1 VGIGRGRGHRY
12 TSYARSKLANS
23 LFALELQRRLRDG
36 GGGTDVFTVSPGR
49 VATNIFESIQ
59 PAPLRWA
66 IKAVSALMH
75 QTPAQVSALMH
86 QTPAQVSAL
95 MHQTPAQVSALMHQT
110 PALGFQQCRFP
121 AAPVESGRA
130 SHPTGSP
137 TLQDTSR
144 TNLAS
149 ALALLSPT

>member
-1 VGIGRGRGHRY
+1 MGIGRGRGHRY
-12 TSYARSKLANS
+12 TSYARSKLANY

-86 QTPAQVSAL
+86 QTPA
-95 MHQTPAQVSALMHQT
+95 
-110 PALGFQQCRFP
+110 LGFQQCRFP
-121 AAPVESGRA
+121 EAPVESGRA
-130 SHPTGSP
+130 SPPHRLAHPAGHFKNQSCFCLGSAFA
-137 TLQDTSR
+137 
-144 TNLAS
+144 NLTRAYGRGRGRC
-149 ALALLSPT
+149 

>member
-1 VGIGRGRGHRY
+1 
-12 TSYARSKLANS
+12 
-23 LFALELQRRLRDG
+23 
-36 GGGTDVFTVSPGR
+36 
-49 VATNIFESIQ
+49 
-59 PAPLRWA
+59 
-66 IKAVSALMH
+66 
-75 QTPAQVSALMH
+75 MH